1 MSFVSIV
8 RSVATTVVAASALM
22 AVSEGSMAAPIL
34 YDYSFTQSSGDTG
47 SFSGQFTV
55 ENGNVLDV
63 TAIGAAFGPTAGMY
77 SGPLYTSDNLFSP
90 TSPYVSTLGITFYV
104 MGGNSIVNLY
114 YNGQSWIA
122 QGAGF
127 VGFGVLSASRY
138 VEPDPQTVPEP
149 AVLGMLGLA
158 TLAMAVALKRK
169 EANV

>member
-1 MSFVSIV
+1 MSFVTIV
-8 RSVATTVVAASALM
+8 RSAATAVVAASALM
-22 AVSEGSMAAPIL
+22 AVSERSIAAPVL
-34 YDYSFTQSSGDTG
+34 YDYSFTQTSGDTG

-77 SGPLYTSDNLFSP
+77 SGPLHSSDNLFSP
-90 TSPYVSTLGITFYV
+90 ASPYVSSLGITFYV
-104 MGGNSIVNLY
+104 MGGLSIVNLY
-114 YNGQSWIA
+114 YFGQTWIA

-127 VGFGVLSASRY
+127 VGSGVLSASRY

-149 AVLGMLGLA
+149 GVLGILGVA
-158 TLAMAVALKRK
+158 TLAMAVVLKRR